1 MSKKPVELY
10 RNDQNFLSKSTSSSL
25 SSSQKPDLSRHKNLL
40 LATSSVESAINNEL
54 LRITV
59 LFNFENKQHSESFE
73 IHNSRDTSDLLK
85 RVLQWLKTDFDN
97 FDGDTSDFEVKLNGE
112 VLRGGVSFSD
122 AKIVDETTLYVRIPS
137 LQPEEEAIIP
147 AKVELRVQKESEL
160 IPFNAKD
167 LLPKKPKDGY
177 KCEPSFDEIEK
188 MTVQ

>member
-1 MSKKPVELY
+1 MSKKPVDLY
-10 RNDQNFLSKSTSSSL
+10 RKDQNFLSKSTSSSL

-54 LRITV
+54 LKITV
-59 LFNFENKQHSESFE
+59 LFNFENKQYSESFE

-112 VLRGGVSFSD
+112 VLRAGVSFSD

-137 LQPEEEAIIP
+137 LQPEEEAIVP

-160 IPFNAKD
+160 IPFVA
-167 LLPKKPKDGY
+167 
-177 KCEPSFDEIEK
+177 
-188 MTVQ
+188 